1 MARGSATITGTQRRS
16 ASAGARLGVDI
27 GGTKVLG
34 VRLGAHDQVEA
45 ERKVPTP
52 RTAPAI
58 IDCLLAVLSELQGSK
73 PATTVGVGSPGMVN
87 RDGELR
93 FSPHLP
99 GLVGVALAAE
109 LEGRLPGTRV
119 RVANDATCASW
130 GEHRL
135 GAGRGDRDLLMITLG
150 TGIGGGVISGGQL
163 LEGKHGFAG
172 EFGHV
177 VVDPHGPPCPCG
189 KQGCWERFASGE
201 GLGRLG
207 REAAIAGQVPQVVAR
222 AGGDPEAVKG
232 EHVTAA
238 AAEGDLGAQSVM
250 ARFAW
255 WLALGLANLANIFD
269 PGCIVLG
276 GGLIESGD
284 VLITPTRAAFAELV
298 EAYEERHGIRIL
310 PAALGER
317 AGAIG
322 AALLAADRS
331 LTRS

>member
-1 MARGSATITGTQRRS
+1 MRPGSV
-16 ASAGARLGVDI
+16 GAVERVGIDI
-27 GGTKVLG
+27 GGTKVLA
-34 VRLGAHDQVEA
+34 VRLGAADRVEA
-45 ERKVPTP
+45 ELKVPTP
-52 RTAPAI
+52 RTAAEI
-58 IDCLLAVLSELQGSK
+58 IECLLDTVAKVGG
-73 PATTVGVGSPGMVN
+73 PAGPATVGVGSPGMVN
-87 RDGELR
+87 RSGELR

-109 LEGRLPGTRV
+109 LERRLPGVRV

-130 GEHRL
+130 GEFRL
-135 GAGRGDRDLLMITLG
+135 GAGRGDQDLLMITLG
-150 TGIGGGVISGGQL
+150 TGIGGGVVSGGRL
-163 LEGKHGFAG
+163 LEGMHGFAG

-177 VVDPHGPPCPCG
+177 VIDPHGPPCPCG

-207 REAAIAGQVPQVVAR
+207 REAAIAGQVPSVVAR

-238 AAEGDLGAQSVM
+238 AAAGDPAARAVM

-255 WLALGLANLANIFD
+255 WLALGLANLANTFD

-284 VLITPTRAAFAELV
+284 VLIKPTRAAFAELV
-298 EAYEERHGIRIL
+298 EAYEERRGIRIL

-322 AALLAADRS
+322 AALLAAEA
-331 LTRS
+331 